1 MTALSYTRSWARAA
15 SSTCNV
21 GSIIAPSIGSPSI
34 AARTRA
40 GNWLRK
46 PLGSTRPNV
55 FRMPRTQFFSVVI
68 CDTIWARATSSART
82 AWQSRPFTVT
92 SRYQPTR
99 MICARPRASLA
110 SVLLTFSDSAALA
123 WRASTQITGTPA
135 CFNPWNNQF
144 DNCPLSRPIRTAWG
158 ACCVTADTMASG
170 VVSTW
175 PRHTILSA
183 SSMTQIDV
191 CFRDTSRPTYWLPL
205 DMVSLLWRYGGTSLF
220 RQSLP
225 RDYAM
230 SRPGRHP
237 SSGRLLCRSHSARRE
252 AGRSPGAVSDKIRD
266 GREPQDR
273 QGARSCHTP
282 IDPAA
287 RHGGDRVVPRHDDGD
302 PL

>member
-1 MTALSYTRSWARAA
+1 
-15 SSTCNV
+15 
-21 GSIIAPSIGSPSI
+21 
-34 AARTRA
+34 
-40 GNWLRK
+40 
-46 PLGSTRPNV
+46 
-55 FRMPRTQFFSVVI
+55 MPRTQFFSVVI

-99 MICARPRASLA
+99 MICARPKASLA

-123 WRASTQITGTPA
+123 WRASTQITGRPA

-175 PRHTILSA
+175 LRHTIFSA
-183 SSMTQIDV
+183 SSITQIDV
-191 CFRDTSRPTYWLPL
+191 SFRDTSRPTYWLPL

-230 SRPGRHP
+230 SRPAAGAGTPR
-237 SSGRLLCRSHSARRE
+237 AVAVK
-252 AGRSPGAVSDKIRD
+252 AGRRDTLAANSAATRPRLDGGEHGVRLPAV
-266 GREPQDR
+266 GTT
-273 QGARSCHTP
+273 RSSAP
-282 IDPAA
+282 SAS
-287 RHGGDRVVPRHDDGD
+287 
-302 PL
+302 